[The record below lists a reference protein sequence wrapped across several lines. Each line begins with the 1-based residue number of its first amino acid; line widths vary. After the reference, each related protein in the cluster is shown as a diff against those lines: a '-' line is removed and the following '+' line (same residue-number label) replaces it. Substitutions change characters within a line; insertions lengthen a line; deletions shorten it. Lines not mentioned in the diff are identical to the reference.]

1 MIEAND
7 MAGDWIK
14 FELATMDKPEVCQIA
29 DAAGID
35 PDAAVGK
42 LLRVWGWFDQQTE
55 CGNAPSV
62 SKKLLDRLVG
72 VSGFCDFMQSVGWM
86 VDGDGIISLPNF
98 DRHNG
103 KTAKNRVLTAK
114 RVANHKVK
122 SNDETNAPIVSGALP
137 KEEKRR
143 EENKALRAF
152 IDEVFSKFWKLYP
165 KKVSKKDA
173 IKAWIKID
181 PELFPKILE
190 ALTLHRA
197 SEGWVKDEGRFI
209 PNAATWLNAER
220 WEDEVKPYVA
230 GTHAGT
236 DRASRPSLVDQVR
249 QRGVE
254 LQAERDGAA
263 RREAAPA
270 AELWPA
276 GMEAPGIDWDG
287 EFSRI
292 DDTDGSLMGADD

>member
-1 MIEAND
+1 

-14 FELATMDKPEVCQIA
+14 FELSTMDKPEVCQIA

-35 PDAAVGK
+35 PDAVVGK
-42 LLRVWGWFDQQTE
+42 LMRVWGWFDQQTE
-55 CGNAPSV
+55 NGNAPSV

-72 VSGFCDFMQSVGWM
+72 VSGFCEFMQSVGWM

-114 RVANHKVK
+114 RVANHKSK
-122 SNDETNAPIVSGALP
+122 SNAATNASNVSGALP
-137 KEEKRR
+137 REEKRR

-152 IDEVFSKFWKLYP
+152 IDEVFSKFWRLYP

-173 IKAWIKID
+173 VKAWIKID
-181 PELFPKILE
+181 PELYPKILE
-190 ALTLHRA
+190 ALANHMA
-197 SEGWVKDEGRFI
+197 SEGWVKEDGKFI

-220 WEDEVKPYVA
+220 WEDEVTPYVA
-230 GTHAGT
+230 GQSNAGAN
-236 DRASRPSLVDQVR
+236 RQGRPSLVDQVK
-249 QRGVE
+249 QRGAE
-254 LQAERDGAA
+254 LQAERG
-263 RREAAPA
+263 REAGRGFEGS

-276 GMEAPGIDWDG
+276 GMETSGIDWDG

-292 DDTDGSLMGADD
+292 DVSDGSPLGADD